1 MILLHLIV
9 TLVVTERP
17 LAHAVCGTAVFPF
30 LLMLNYEAGRNLNI
44 FVLEYCII
52 FPFKPNLFEFYLTV
66 EYHNYSKFH

>member
-30 LLMLNYEAGRNLNI
+30 LRLLNYEAGMNINI
-44 FVLEYCII
+44 FVLEY
-52 FPFKPNLFEFYLTV
+52 
-66 EYHNYSKFH
+66 